1 MNPDSGIEWPKV
13 RPGRRV
19 VGMSAVLLPF
29 ALDGSIDW
37 QGFASLVRRTVQAG
51 LKPAVNMDT
60 GFGPFLDAPDKT
72 RALEITREI
81 SGKGGFVAGA
91 VVPDKPGDAFNPQ
104 AYDEAMNAIVKH
116 DGVPV
121 VMQSFGLTALH
132 DNELIQA
139 YQYLASSVPALYGFE
154 LGQQFAPFGRI
165 YSLDVYKGL
174 MAIPNCLGA
183 KHSSLDRVQEW
194 QRLELRDVLRPDFLV
209 LTGNDLAIDMVMYGS
224 DYLLGLSAFAPEHFA
239 LRDRWWAEQDP
250 RFFALNDLV
259 QYLGAFAF
267 RHPVPAYKHSAAQ
280 FLKMRGRISCSNT
293 HPRSAGRPESDLQV
307 LELIS
312 ETLNESFPL
321 EMP

>member
-1 MNPDSGIEWPKV
+1 MKPDSGIGWPTV

-29 ALDGSIDW
+29 HLDGSIDW
-37 QGFASLVRRTVQAG
+37 EGFASLVKRTVQSG

-60 GFGPFLDAPDKT
+60 GFGPFLNETDKN
-72 RALEITREI
+72 RALQIANEV
-81 SGKGGFVAGA
+81 SGEGGFVAGA
-91 VVPDKPGDAFNPQ
+91 VVPDKPGDAFNSK
-104 AYDEAMNAIVKH
+104 AYGEVMDAIVSR
-116 DGVPV
+116 GGIPV
-121 VMQSFGLTALH
+121 VMQSFGLTALP
-132 DNELIQA
+132 DLELIAA
-139 YQYLASSVPALYGFE
+139 YQGLAARVPAIYGFE

-174 MAIPNCLGA
+174 MAISNCLGA

-194 QRLELRDVLRPDFLV
+194 QRLALRDTLRPDFLV

-250 RFFALNDLV
+250 RFFALNDLL
-259 QYLGAFAF
+259 QYLGTFAF

-280 FLKMRGRISCSNT
+280 FLKMRGRIACSNT
-293 HPRSAGRPESDLQV
+293 HPRSAGRPESDLKV
-307 LELIS
+307 LELIA
-312 ETLNESFPL
+312 EDLDRSFPL
-321 EMP
+321 ETP